1 VCSFVC
7 SLSLSLSL
15 SQNACALTSGAHVA
29 VALGLLL
36 STEVLEASPL
46 LLLSSVGLVGV
57 REAASVAPLAD
68 ALLPVV
74 ADATALGEGAASSS
88 SSSSSSSEASGG
100 AAEASS
106 AHGRAANGGTA
117 ILTVAEP
124 AVHSAAH
131 ALLPV
136 VAHAAAAAAASAS
149 AASARG
155 GPLLLAAAL
164 GALAGEV
171 AGLAARVAVAFLES
185 GHLDV

>member
-1 VCSFVC
+1 MCSFVC

-74 ADATALGEGAASSS
+74 ADATALGEGAASS